1 MPHAQA
7 ANLYGAYAE
16 NEVIVGLQPGTTY
29 SEGMVLATA
38 YGASSVVEYDS
49 KLNCMLIRVDDVESF
64 ISATK
69 GASGVRY
76 AEPNYLVRA
85 LYTPN
90 DTYYDYQW
98 ALPAINASTAWDYEK
113 GNKSVVK
120 IAIVDTGVQHDHP
133 DIAANYV
140 SGGYDWSND
149 DNDPY
154 DDHGHGTH
162 CAGIA
167 AAVMDN
173 EEGIAGVAQ
182 VSVTAE
188 KVLSSIG
195 LGTDWTVSQGIRHAA
210 DNG

>member
-1 MPHAQA
+1 MAVRNRTNTLCTPTCSSILLLFLFLVAVLLLLLPHAQA

-69 GASGVRY
+69 GASGIRY

-120 IAIVDTGVQHDHP
+120 IGIVDTGIQYDHP
-133 DIAANYV
+133 DIVSNYV
-140 SGGYDWSND
+140 PGGYD
-149 DNDPY
+149 
-154 DDHGHGTH
+154 
-162 CAGIA
+162 
-167 AAVMDN
+167 
-173 EEGIAGVAQ
+173 
-182 VSVTAE
+182 
-188 KVLSSIG
+188 
-195 LGTDWTVSQGIRHAA
+195 
-210 DNG
+210 